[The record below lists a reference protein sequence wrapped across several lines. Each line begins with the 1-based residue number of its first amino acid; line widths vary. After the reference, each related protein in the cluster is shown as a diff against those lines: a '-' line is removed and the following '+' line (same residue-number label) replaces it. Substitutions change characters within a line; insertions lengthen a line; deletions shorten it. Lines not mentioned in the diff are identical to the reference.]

1 MYEIIIHGR
10 GGQGALLAARVLANA
25 YFFEEKYVEAFPYFG
40 GERRGAPVRAFLRVD
55 DKPIRMKTPI
65 LSADCAIIL
74 DASLLDFV
82 DISILCPKCNEWAID
97 NANYCHKCGRKLYPC
112 ICSKGQEIL
121 NKVINN
127 YAESILK
134 RFNILFGGD
143 LIIKKDKK

>member
-1 MYEIIIHGR
+1 MEVGPCSKGKI
-10 GGQGALLAARVLANA
+10 N
-25 YFFEEKYVEAFPYFG
+25 K
-40 GERRGAPVRAFLRVD
+40 
-55 DKPIRMKTPI
+55 M
-65 LSADCAIIL
+65 
-74 DASLLDFV
+74 DFV

-143 LIIKKDKK
+143 LIIKKDKNEKEEIA